1 MQLFEALLDTRP
13 THSSSLLCSTE
24 AKPLEAV
31 GPPFARVM
39 VVVAG
44 SPADSAGLK
53 QGDSMTKFGSVTKVS
68 RSIHSL
74 PMFTIS
80 DVQDNFTG
88 LKNISDVAESSRG
101 RGVEVE
107 VVRAGRVTRLR
118 LVPRPWAG
126 AGIIGFKIRPVAEE
140 DSGVD
145 R

>member
-1 MQLFEALLDTRP
+1 MYNRLWNRWMDLR
-13 THSSSLLCSTE
+13 HYSSLLCSTE

-74 PMFTIS
+74 PRLTIPT
-80 DVQDNFTG
+80 VQDNFTG

>member
-1 MQLFEALLDTRP
+1 
-13 THSSSLLCSTE
+13 
-24 AKPLEAV
+24 
-31 GPPFARVM
+31 M

-53 QGDSMTKFGSVTKVS
+53 QGDSMTKFGSVTKVG
-68 RSIHSL
+68 RSIHLYSRI
-74 PMFTIS
+74 TIS

>member
-1 MQLFEALLDTRP
+1 MQLFETLLPR
-13 THSSSLLCSTE
+13 HSSSLLCSTE